1 MEDTDGGQLA
11 ALAGLKRRPFGAP
24 RMPTTARSTE
34 ENYNRDEG
42 TSLTNYRHGR
52 GAAPDERSTGA
63 TMMRNAIEVI
73 LVLVAVSFIAFI
85 MAGG

>member
-1 MEDTDGGQLA
+1 LEDADGSQRA
-11 ALAGLKRRPFGAP
+11 ALAGLKRRLFGAVADANK
-24 RMPTTARSTE
+24 ARSTE

-52 GAAPDERSTGA
+52 GAAPDERSSGA

-73 LVLVAVSFIAFI
+73 LVLVAVSFIAF
-85 MAGG
+85 MMSGG